1 MRLRE
6 NIELEYF
13 PAAMAAKMCDYLTF
27 LQIFISF
34 KVVYFGLE
42 QQKEKELNSL
52 VISFYPIY
60 NINIVIFYFQ
70 FSMLISLPSAG
81 FLYLCRISCNQTLE
95 DSS

>member
-1 MRLRE
+1 MRLRGD
-6 NIELEYF
+6 IELEYF
-13 PAAMAAKMCDYLTF
+13 PAAMLCDYLTF

>member
-13 PAAMAAKMCDYLTF
+13 PVAMAAKMCDYLTF

-42 QQKEKELNSL
+42 QQKEKEFNSL

-60 NINIVIFYFQ
+60 NINNVITYTVKLKTQ
-70 FSMLISLPSAG
+70 LLLLLKNLNSL
-81 FLYLCRISCNQTLE
+81 
-95 DSS
+95 SSHHPAPDNF